1 MQSGKNKSLKRVVN
15 NQAETRTRVSSE
27 EEADAIVTPGQ

>member
-15 NQAETRTRVSSE
+15 NQAETRIWVSSK
-27 EEADAIVTPGQ
+27 EEADVIVTPGQ